1 MAATRCRWL
10 GKRKARLYHV
20 LPPHLAPGWWDYASS
35 LGKIWRQP
43 GKTNFC
49 SHSSSFG
56 HQPKMDEPGDS
67 RSWIYLW
74 YTPFRFVLSTFL
86 LDLFQRT
93 SAQAGWPRVKWRIK
107 GFLCRLSRTI
117 VWPAPSSL
125 NPPLK
130 SLPPTHL
137 AKTATIRGQISLL
150 APLLTFWTLKIFWKR
165 KCHLAFL

>member
-1 MAATRCRWL
+1 MGNKIIYPAWWQCWL
-10 GKRKARLYHV
+10 WWRLADSCWWQQLALVVIRKEEEPASTMYSHLIWHPVGGTMHRLELAHWGKVKHV
-20 LPPHLAPGWWDYASS
+20 Y
-35 LGKIWRQP
+35 
-43 GKTNFC
+43 FC
-49 SHSSSFG
+49 
-56 HQPKMDEPGDS
+56 HQPKMDELADS

-86 LDLFQRT
+86 LDLFQRM

-130 SLPPTHL
+130 SLPPTWQKLPQSEVKYHYWL
-137 AKTATIRGQISLL
+137 R
-150 APLLTFWTLKIFWKR
+150 
-165 KCHLAFL
+165 C